1 MEITPF
7 EHMDFTDDTVCID
20 ECSIDYVQSNDCAE
34 EDGAQALTISCRNN
48 GVGRF
53 INIKTGP
60 EGWSINSTDDL
71 VKLIEDFK
79 KRASM

>member
-1 MEITPF
+1 MEIIPF
-7 EHMDFTDDTVCID
+7 EHMDYTDDTVCID
-20 ECSIDYVQSNDCAE
+20 ECSIEYVQSNDCTE

-48 GVGRF
+48 GVDRF
-53 INIKTGP
+53 INIKTGQ

-79 KRASM
+79 KRVSM